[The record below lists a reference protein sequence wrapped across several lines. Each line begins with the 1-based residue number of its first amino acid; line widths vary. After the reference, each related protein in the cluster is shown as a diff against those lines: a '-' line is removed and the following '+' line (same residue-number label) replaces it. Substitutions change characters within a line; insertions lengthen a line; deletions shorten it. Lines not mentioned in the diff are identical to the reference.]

1 MQRAA
6 VVLAT
11 PVVASTLSPVASAV
25 DPASVR
31 LPKHASRRL
40 RGRGGGGRCGPLRRL
55 SPLCLTCDVT
65 RFDAEEVVEG
75 EGGLIHSF
83 PYTCI

>member
-1 MQRAA
+1 M
-6 VVLAT
+6 
-11 PVVASTLSPVASAV
+11 
-25 DPASVR
+25 
-31 LPKHASRRL
+31 
-40 RGRGGGGRCGPLRRL
+40 RRL

-83 PYTCI
+83 PYTCIKKNTRYTWPVTVTKEKNLRPKKLRPDA